1 SADRYFTVAYYL
13 LPTCLFTYSFIF
25 SACSSASSMAP
36 TYMNACSG
44 RWSHLPS
51 QISLNDRIGSPS
63 GVKLP
68 PLPVKTSATKNGW
81 EYVEGY
87 ATSLLPVGHAWCLD
101 GEDIVETTWD
111 TAGAEY
117 RGIVF
122 PLDYVA
128 ALTLVSDHWGVLGN
142 DYLDNFP
149 LLEKGMTS
157 NHPTT

>member
-1 SADRYFTVAYYL
+1 MSDLTTYLEFIAGFENIRPKGFKYRSYEALILAEGTTWTEARVENYGPDRLCFSNAYY
-13 LPTCLFTYSFIF
+13 
-25 SACSSASSMAP
+25 A
-36 TYMNACSG
+36 
-44 RWSHLPS
+44 
-51 QISLNDRIGSPS
+51 
-63 GVKLP
+63 
-68 PLPVKTSATKNGW
+68 ATKNGW